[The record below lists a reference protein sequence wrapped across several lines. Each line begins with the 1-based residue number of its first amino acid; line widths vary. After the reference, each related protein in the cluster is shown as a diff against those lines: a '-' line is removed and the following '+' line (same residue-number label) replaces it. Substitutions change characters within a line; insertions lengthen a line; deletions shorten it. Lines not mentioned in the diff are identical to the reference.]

1 MGDGGPARQTGSGV
15 PAFGLRICQEGK
27 LRLWPMLGF
36 FLPQMVGRTDQP
48 PGKVDYSYRP
58 LESPLGG
65 PPHLLPLPPP
75 MSLLPPQLSPYA
87 LLPALAR
94 LFYTRTPM
102 RRSSCLLECQVNPWD
117 PLVLLNLGHLWGP
130 QFQGQPDEGHTKPVT
145 HKATPA
151 PAWSFWLNC
160 SRLVSL
166 WSFWNVSV
174 WLFCLSNWDG
184 VEASTGKSGAPTP
197 GWTRLT

>member
-1 MGDGGPARQTGSGV
+1 MNPCVSCVHGMGDGGPARQTGSGV

-48 PGKVDYSYRP
+48 PGKVGYSYRP

-102 RRSSCLLECQVNPWD
+102 RRSSCLLECQVSPWD
-117 PLVLLNLGHLWGP
+117 PLVLLNLGHL
-130 QFQGQPDEGHTKPVT
+130 
-145 HKATPA
+145 
-151 PAWSFWLNC
+151 
-160 SRLVSL
+160 
-166 WSFWNVSV
+166 
-174 WLFCLSNWDG
+174 
-184 VEASTGKSGAPTP
+184 
-197 GWTRLT
+197 